1 LPRGHTSTE
10 AEALGLSN
18 LYVEKSS
25 LRIGGRLLRQKL
37 KNRGMYPTIPH
48 YLLRLLLTLPIPSI
62 VASDLSAQDRPQA
75 ADLPSGIAFE
85 DPANAALSAMR
96 VRAGQLQVTGVAV
109 VAFAEGDNVTSWSS
123 KMLVVGNMTKPAS
136 QNDKGS
142 NLLAIAYSKATEMA
156 STLKDSGSGIRPV
169 LVGEVG
175 WQGGVVA
182 RGKTGVLIAAFSGG
196 RSEDDVKISKA
207 GLKILA
213 GAL

>member
-1 LPRGHTSTE
+1 
-10 AEALGLSN
+10 
-18 LYVEKSS
+18 
-25 LRIGGRLLRQKL
+25 
-37 KNRGMYPTIPH
+37 MYPTIPH